1 MGYTVETSMT
11 PIATESGAIL
21 PNPPFMTCPIRET
34 MDVLGR
40 KWALLVIS
48 HIGVRHIS
56 RFNQLVK
63 ENPGMTPRALS
74 LLLHDL
80 HREGFLLRYE
90 DHSSTRPVVRYSLTR
105 KGRDVL
111 PVIAALM
118 EFGMTH
124 FADRV
129 FEDGKARD
137 LSEVFPGSL
146 EIVFGSTGRAATR
159 SVTPTARAGRK
170 SPLLTQASARRVASS
185 TT

>member
-1 MGYTVETSMT
+1 MT
-11 PIATESGAIL
+11 PIATEAGPIL

-74 LLLHDL
+74 LLLRDL
-80 HREGFLLRYE
+80 RREGFLDRSG
-90 DHSSTRPVVRYSLTR
+90 DGASTRSIVRYSLTQ

-118 EFGMTH
+118 EFGMHH

-129 FEDGKARD
+129 FADGKARD
-137 LSEVFPGSL
+137 LSDVFPGSL
-146 EIVFGSTGRAATR
+146 EIVFGSTGRVASR
-159 SVTPTARAGRK
+159 SVTPPARTGRK
-170 SPLLTQASARRVASS
+170 SPLLTQASARRVAS
-185 TT
+185 TTT